1 MLASSQV
8 ASPPTDPNPK
18 ARLSSEVAL
27 DEIEEVI
34 TKALEKI
41 RQIKNIVKKKN
52 ENDEY
57 TKELFTYST
66 SLVGSRN
73 TNLMD
78 GEWLE
83 WKIFYIANV
92 CRKME
97 LDCLAT
103 VIKEALRDMYPNVT
117 IFPAVEKQQG
127 EVSFENPAVQMLLFE
142 HGEAS
147 FQKKSEEQPD
157 ERKFLK

>member
-1 MLASSQV
+1 MG
-8 ASPPTDPNPK
+8 T
-18 ARLSSEVAL
+18 
-27 DEIEEVI
+27 
-34 TKALEKI
+34 
-41 RQIKNIVKKKN
+41 
-52 ENDEY
+52 
-57 TKELFTYST
+57 
-66 SLVGSRN
+66 RN

-92 CRKME
+92 CRKTE

-103 VIKEALRDMYPNVT
+103 VIKEALRDMYPNVP
-117 IFPAVEKQQG
+117 IFPAVEKPLFQQN
-127 EVSFENPAVQMLLFE
+127 EVSFENLAVQKLLFE

-147 FQKKSEEQPD
+147 FHKKSEEQLD